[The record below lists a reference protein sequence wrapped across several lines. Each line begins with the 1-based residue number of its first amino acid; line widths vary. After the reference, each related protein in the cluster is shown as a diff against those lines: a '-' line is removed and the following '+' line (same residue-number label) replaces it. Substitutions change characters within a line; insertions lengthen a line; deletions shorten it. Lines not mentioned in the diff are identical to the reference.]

1 MLSQS
6 CRGAY
11 NSSNAAQ
18 CTVPDCAIIV
28 DPRCV
33 ECEVVPQQRL
43 DRRTNHRRRTDV
55 LYLDFS
61 KKSSNLFVNLMVTRC
76 LKCEPGFF
84 VDTAID
90 RQGISVPELAPL
102 KGHLR
107 SRLLFERPKKR
118 HVGNCEEL
126 LVTSSKKAPSSDA
139 RSP

>member
-1 MLSQS
+1 M
-6 CRGAY
+6 
-11 NSSNAAQ
+11 
-18 CTVPDCAIIV
+18 
-28 DPRCV
+28 